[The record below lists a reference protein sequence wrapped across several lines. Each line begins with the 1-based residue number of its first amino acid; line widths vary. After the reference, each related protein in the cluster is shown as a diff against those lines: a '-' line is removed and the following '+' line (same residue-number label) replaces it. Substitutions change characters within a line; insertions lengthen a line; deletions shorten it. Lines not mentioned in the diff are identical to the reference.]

1 MKRTLLLVMAL
12 VVGATSANAQKFI
25 SIGQNADR
33 AVKQSANLEQ
43 AKVLKNTSK
52 SNTKAAAV
60 TVDFN
65 VPTEYSCKA
74 LTGHTAGPKGT
85 FARFDSI
92 TNPLS
97 YFQTNYPKL
106 YQWFGM
112 STRGFSLFNRLIGDG
127 TGNGFVMVAPRDQ
140 FTADGDLV
148 NNRIFNTAV
157 ELTVPATT
165 TGWNVV
171 DVEFNQYTMRF
182 NADKYFVDWS
192 TSPTFATY
200 DSIEFN
206 VRGIEMNSNEDVAG
220 NKRVTLPTTTSIGQT
235 ALYVRLR
242 YSQWGGTP
250 NQPAGYFWIVDSI
263 TISNG
268 PQVRLD
274 IKSAN
279 HGYNAYHVVPQN
291 LPLDTL
297 LFFTTVDNTG
307 GDTLTNVY
315 AQERIHS
322 IDDISVTPYT
332 YTYIK
337 ENRNNPTWQTY
348 IFASDS
354 VYIMGEKTLPTN
366 ARNVELAAVS
376 TPLANSNSGFHMV
389 SSGVQYKH
397 NEVAGLSPIDTML
410 YEVTVPEGIHQPY
423 NSYRWAADY
432 NMLFEGVSASYG
444 KIQENGTNYITDDC
458 PSKFSAGF
466 EVCTRFMPAYDTASF
481 GWYFKG
487 IEVVPA
493 VDSCQAGV
501 RIQGSLKK
509 IDWVNFPGWDNA
521 LTTVATS
528 NVYTVSN
535 SDLNNGLFT
544 DGTTSYERTRNF
556 NTIFLPLTDDSL
568 TVAPNN
574 WYYACYKL
582 LDDGMFL
589 AGNDSRDRAY
599 TFNPEDYYS
608 CVVNTP
614 GLSTYSYG
622 DFFGSWLSNNS
633 TPMVRAFVSKQT
645 SSIKDIPTSVFNVR
659 AYPNPAQNETNI
671 EYTLNN
677 NGNVVIT
684 VADIMGREVIRMN
697 QGNQSANSTKNVAI
711 NTSNLSNGTY
721 FYTINVNG
729 VKQTNKL
736 VINK

>member
-1 MKRTLLLVMAL
+1 MAL

-33 AVKQSANLEQ
+33 AVKQSVNLDQ
-43 AKVLKNTSK
+43 TKVLNNTSK
-52 SNTKAAAV
+52 SNTKSAAV

-65 VPTEYSCKA
+65 VPSEYAVKA
-74 LTGHTAGPKGT
+74 LTGHTAGAKGT

-92 TNPLS
+92 TNPAT
-97 YFQTNYPKL
+97 YFQTNYPRL
-106 YQWFGM
+106 YSYFAM
-112 STRGFSLFNRLIGDG
+112 STRGFFYFNRLIGTG
-127 TGNGFVMVAPRDQ
+127 IGNGFVMVSPYDQ
-140 FTADGDLV
+140 FAAQGNT
-148 NNRIFNTAV
+148 NNSIYNTAV

-171 DVEFNQYTMRF
+171 DIEFNQYTRRF
-182 NADKYFVDWS
+182 NSDKYFIDWS

-206 VRGIEMNSNEDVAG
+206 VKGVELNANDDVFG
-220 NKRVTLPTTTSIGQT
+220 NKRVTLPTTTSIDQT

-242 YSQWGGTP
+242 YSHYGGSTT
-250 NQPAGYFWIVDSI
+250 QPAGYYWIADSV

-268 PQVRLD
+268 PDVRLD
-274 IKSAN
+274 VKAAN

-291 LPLDTL
+291 FPLDTL

-307 GDTLTNVY
+307 GDTLTNAY

-322 IDDISVTPYT
+322 ADNSVTPYT

-348 IFASDS
+348 KFISDS
-354 VYIMGEKTLPTN
+354 IYVMGEKTLPTN
-366 ARNVELAAVS
+366 ARNILLAASS
-376 TPLANSNSGFHMV
+376 TPLERTNTGLHMI
-389 SSGVQYKH
+389 STGVQYKH
-397 NEVAGLSPIDTML
+397 NEEAGINPIDTIF
-410 YEVTVPEGIHQPY
+410 YQVSGVEGIHQPY
-423 NSYRWAADY
+423 SSYRWAADY
-432 NMLFEGVSASYG
+432 DMLFEGVSASYG
-444 KIQENGTNYITDDC
+444 FEQGTDGNTYLSDDS
-458 PSKFSAGF
+458 PLKFSAGF
-466 EVCTRFMPAYDTASF
+466 EVCTRFTTSYDSIANSS
-481 GWYFKG
+481 WYFKG

-501 RIQGSLKK
+501 RIQGSLKR
-509 IDWVNFPGWDNA
+509 IDWANFTSWDNA
-521 LTTVATS
+521 ISTVSLTD
-528 NVYTVSN
+528 VYTISN
-535 SDLNNGLFT
+535 SDLNNGIFT
-544 DGTTSYERTRNF
+544 DATTDYERTRNF
-556 NTIFLPLTDDSL
+556 STIFLPLKDSAISVL
-568 TVAPNN
+568 ANN

-589 AGNDSRDRAY
+589 VGSDTPERAY
-599 TFNPEDYYS
+599 TFDVDDRPS
-608 CVVNTP
+608 CIVNTP
-614 GLSTYSYG
+614 GLATYSWG
-622 DFFGSWLSNNS
+622 DFFGSYYNGNS
-633 TPMVRAFVSKQT
+633 TPMVRAFVSQQR
-645 SSIKDIPTSVFNVR
+645 SSINDIPTSVFNVR

-697 QGNQSANSTKNVAI
+697 QGNQSANSTKNVTV

>member
-1 MKRTLLLVMAL
+1 MAL

-33 AVKQSANLEQ
+33 AVKQSVNLDQ
-43 AKVLKNTSK
+43 TKVLNNTSK
-52 SNTKAAAV
+52 SNTKSAAV

-65 VPTEYSCKA
+65 VPTEYACKA

-85 FARFDSI
+85 FARFDTI
-92 TNPLS
+92 TNPVS

-106 YQWFGM
+106 YQWLYLG
-112 STRGFSLFNRLIGDG
+112 TRGFYYFNRLVGDG
-127 TGNGFVMVAPRDQ
+127 IGNGFAMVAPRDQ
-140 FTADGDLV
+140 FALDGNI
-148 NNRIFNTAV
+148 NNKIFNTAV

-171 DVEFNQYTMRF
+171 DVEFNQYTQRF
-182 NADKYFVDWS
+182 NSDKYFVDWS

-206 VRGIEMNSNEDVAG
+206 VKGIEMNSNEDATG
-220 NKRVTLPTTTSIGQT
+220 SKRVTLPTTTSIGQT

-242 YSQWGGTP
+242 YSHYGGTTA
-250 NQPAGYFWIVDSI
+250 QPAGYFWIVDSI

-268 PQVRLD
+268 PAVRLD
-274 IKSAN
+274 VKAAN
-279 HGYNAYHVVPQN
+279 HGYNAYHVVPLN

-315 AQERIHS
+315 AQERMHS
-322 IDDISVTPYT
+322 IDDITVTPYT

-337 ENRNNPTWQTY
+337 ENRNNALWSPFFGDRDTIY
-348 IFASDS
+348 P
-354 VYIMGEKTLPTN
+354 MGEKTLPTN
-366 ARNVELAAVS
+366 AKNVLLSAGS
-376 TPLANSNSGFHMV
+376 SPLYNNGNTGYHMI
-389 SSGVQYKH
+389 SSGVQYSH
-397 NEVAGLSPIDTML
+397 NSVPGISAIDTMF
-410 YEVTVPEGIHQPY
+410 YEVSAVEPLHAPY

-444 KIQENGTNYITDDC
+444 LIQENGTNYITDDC

-544 DGTTSYERTRNF
+544 DATTSSERTRTF

-568 TVAPNN
+568 TIAPNN

-582 LDDGMFL
+582 LDDGMFIV
-589 AGNDSRDRAY
+589 GSDSRDRAY
-599 TFNPEDYYS
+599 TFAPDDDYS

-614 GLSTYSYG
+614 GLSNYSYG

-633 TPMVRAFVSKQT
+633 TPMVRAFVSQRA
-645 SSIKDIPTSVFNVR
+645 SSINDIPTSVFNVR

-697 QGNQSANSTKNVAI
+697 QGNQSANSTKNVTI